1 MEQLQVFTTGGQRI
15 PPDVSSQYKYKND
28 QVMVAVVV
36 AVVVTVVVVYY
47 INHIMNMNKN
57 GTRVK
62 RAQER
67 KGGRWG

>member
-47 INHIMNMNKN
+47 IIIIS
-57 GTRVK
+57 
-62 RAQER
+62 
-67 KGGRWG
+67 